1 MAGAAWSE
9 GTCIRSVY
17 GQHSARRGHVWGQGR
32 RQCTGEWR
40 GVRGR
45 SETQEDDTG
54 AEGGHGQPHRGHRK
68 ADSCPGRVG
77 HNPKNLGSR
86 VRGEESK
93 QGILTLHIKSCVRMS
108 RTRPVAACD
117 QGLRLSLG
125 IGRTASAAA
134 ATRQTPSHSALQIP
148 TSPPGGR
155 VGAELPLCTAAWGRP
170 RRPICLPA
178 DANPARIV
186 PARGRC
192 GIRGPYVFQL
202 GLSGVRVRQGELA
215 PPLLGG
221 WSCAEALELAMATR
235 MTA

>member
-93 QGILTLHIKSCVRMS
+93 QGILTSHINSCVRMS
-108 RTRPVAACD
+108 RTRRVAACG
-117 QGLRLSLG
+117 QGFRLSLG
-125 IGRTASAAA
+125 LGRTASAAA

-155 VGAELPLCTAAWGRP
+155 VGAGLPLCTTAWGDR
-170 RRPICLPA
+170 
-178 DANPARIV
+178 
-186 PARGRC
+186 
-192 GIRGPYVFQL
+192 
-202 GLSGVRVRQGELA
+202 
-215 PPLLGG
+215 
-221 WSCAEALELAMATR
+221 ATR
-235 MTA
+235 SACRREPRAHSRPMFQRAEGAESEGRTCSSSGFQAFA